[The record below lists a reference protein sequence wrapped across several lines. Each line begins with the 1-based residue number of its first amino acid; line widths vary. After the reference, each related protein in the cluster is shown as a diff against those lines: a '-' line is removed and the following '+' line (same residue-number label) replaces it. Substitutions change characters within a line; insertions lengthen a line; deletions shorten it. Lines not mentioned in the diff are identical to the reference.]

1 MKKTAVKDK
10 IIKKL
15 KSPVVWATVITNIAT
30 IIAVF
35 NTELSEQ
42 VKTILIAVQQIINA
56 FGILNN
62 PDARKKF

>member
-1 MKKTAVKDK
+1 MKEK

-15 KSPVVWATVITNIAT
+15 KSPVVWATVITNVGT

-35 NTELSEQ
+35 NADLSEQ
-42 VKTILIAVQQIINA
+42 VKTILIAIQQIINA

-62 PDARKKF
+62 PDNKKEF